1 MGEDSRRGRARALTG
16 MSVAAVLSA
25 CLTTGTASADDPGE
39 AARKAAEAA
48 RRAAYQASLNAGKAT
63 PVTVAEVAKFA
74 ETARF
79 KVKAARQGL
88 SESKIDELLASGEW
102 VGVPLETT
110 LVMAG
115 QDRDPETE
123 PEQSET
129 EAAAQ
134 APTQNEVTDAET
146 VTPDAAAATNDD
158 GTPEPMASKVRCYT
172 GNGPTVTVKAKN
184 VAGKVLWY
192 YQVGEQY
199 CFNAKSI
206 TSRDS
211 QPYVNHKIYSWA
223 QVLGWSWEGQD
234 LTGKKGPSYY
244 KWRGNSKGGLKTW
257 RKGEMKYSP
266 IKVPIGGIQK
276 FPWVHLYERADGSFK
291 YSAGM

>member
-1 MGEDSRRGRARALTG
+1 MRARTRALTG
-16 MSVAAVLSA
+16 ISLAAVLTAS
-25 CLTTGTASADDPGE
+25 LTAGTATADDPGE

-48 RRAAYQASLNAGKAT
+48 RRAAYQASLDAGKAT
-63 PVTVAEVAKFA
+63 PVTAAEVAKFA
-74 ETARF
+74 ETALF
-79 KVKAARQGL
+79 KARAAQLGL
-88 SESKIDELLASGEW
+88 SQPKIDELLSSGEW

-110 LVMAG
+110 LVTAG
-115 QDRDPETE
+115 QDVDPETQ

-129 EAAAQ
+129 EAATQ
-134 APTQNEVTDAET
+134 APAQNEVTDAET
-146 VTPDAAAATNDD
+146 VTPDDAVATNDD
-158 GTPEPMASKVRCYT
+158 GSPEPLASKVRCYT

-192 YQVGEQY
+192 YQVGERY
-199 CFNAKSI
+199 CYNGKSI

-211 QPYVNHKIYSWA
+211 QPYVNHKIYTWA

-234 LTGKKGPSYY
+234 LSGKKGPSYY

-266 IKVPIGGIQK
+266 VKVPIGGLQK
-276 FPWVHLYERADGSFK
+276 FPWVHLYERADGSYK